1 MLTVELLLHPT
12 YFPNVISLRCLQED
26 RVVWEVWDNY
36 QKQTYRN
43 RCYICTDRGRQML
56 NIPIRHSGEANGRQR
71 YRDVHIDNTY
81 PWQRQHWRS
90 LETAYRA
97 APYFEYYESRFRAI
111 FEREFETLLDL
122 NLSTARLLCEMLEI
136 EFPEATTTAYEAKPN
151 GKRDLR
157 FLANAKSTLHLD
169 FPSYPQVFE
178 DRHPFVANLS
188 GLDLLFN
195 EGKLA
200 GEYLRKLSLPIKS

>member
-1 MLTVELLLHPT
+1 MELLLHPT
-12 YFPNVISLRCLQED
+12 YFPNVISLRCLLEGA
-26 RVVWEVWDNY
+26 VVWEVWDNY

-56 NIPIRHSGEANGRQR
+56 NIPIRHNGGANGRQH
-71 YRDVHIDNTY
+71 YRDVQIDNTY

-97 APYFEYYESRFRAI
+97 APYFEYYESRLKAI
-111 FEREFETLLDL
+111 FAQEFETLLAL
-122 NLSTARLLCEMLEI
+122 NLTTARLLCELLEI
-136 EFPEATTTAYEAKPN
+136 EFPEATSTVYEADPE
-151 GKRDLR
+151 GISDLR
-157 FLANAKSTLHLD
+157 FLANAKSKPALD
-169 FPSYPQVFE
+169 FPTYPQVFE
-178 DRHPFVANLS
+178 DRHPFVPNLS

-200 GEYLRKLSLPIKS
+200 GDYLKKLPLPQIS